1 MDFSFLS
8 TPTPAPSLPDPVE
21 EYQRTLTLK
30 ELARRDREN
39 ALVETQKVDLDTAT
53 KAAQQIF
60 KRAQEVGWDAAIE
73 EGAQINPQ
81 GAQIALKAYKEQ
93 QGIDNE
99 QTAKLS
105 TAMKARAD
113 AAKTTTENTNLI
125 AERFSNE
132 ARYLSQ
138 KPNLSPDDVAT
149 FMKKVAAN
157 DMQKVLTPIPFQK
170 WTDPQAARDGLA
182 QASQLFYTAKDKAKN
197 DNDLQNY
204 SWEHGDRQATNAE
217 TVRRD
222 TMHNDVERGTLGVA
236 QGHLRQQWATQD
248 EFGTNPLNPYAK
260 EIAAK
265 MKDGGSGG
273 DGSYLETTLS
283 RMPPEERAM
292 IERTAERLILGD
304 DKARLEIGQ
313 RLAAN
318 QKQMRLVNLVATKM
332 VNAAQLTP
340 ADEIALRSMN
350 SADQRA
356 FLDRSKNVAAI
367 DQSADI
373 IPKQINTVRD
383 IMKKAAGPIGS
394 PYFDNFVQK
403 FKSGVKGDPDVD
415 ALRLAIFDL
424 SREAT
429 RLATAPQSAGQLHV
443 QPAELV
449 DSILNWSKTP
459 EQFEAIAKQM
469 VNNANNIKA
478 SGHENLDN
486 IMSRVRS
493 RGLNNPMGKTAGGSG
508 EWGGPGPSATSNLI
522 NEADAIIA
530 GKK

>member
-149 FMKKVAAN
+149 FMKKVATN
-157 DMQKVLTPIPFQK
+157 NMQTVLTPIPFQK

-182 QASQLFYTAKDKAKN
+182 QASQLFYNTKDKVTADDLRQKDLYEHQDRGVVADQTKVRDATTAKHYANEDYDRSQRLAWDKEKFDKSKQEEVPLTEGGMAVATEMMRAGKTPPAGWGQGGRSRANGFLNAMAEDIYSKGGTPGDGSLVGGISDFKASSSALTQIEKDLTTLRPYANMLDRNTQVLDKLAEKVTKTDSSLINKPINWIAQHTGDPDTATFLAQMRLWQTEAARVIQNPRLTGVLTVDAQRELDKVVNGDLSLAQTKAVLKLVGGDAHARIAKMEGESEN
-197 DNDLQNY
+197 RRGEIRSRVAGPKPGGTDGSVPLP
-204 SWEHGDRQATNAE
+204 QAPASDGWGKVE
-217 TVRRD
+217 TVR
-222 TMHNDVERGTLGVA
+222 
-236 QGHLRQQWATQD
+236 
-248 EFGTNPLNPYAK
+248 
-260 EIAAK
+260 
-265 MKDGGSGG
+265 
-273 DGSYLETTLS
+273 
-283 RMPPEERAM
+283 
-292 IERTAERLILGD
+292 
-304 DKARLEIGQ
+304 
-313 RLAAN
+313 
-318 QKQMRLVNLVATKM
+318 
-332 VNAAQLTP
+332 
-340 ADEIALRSMN
+340 
-350 SADQRA
+350 
-356 FLDRSKNVAAI
+356 
-367 DQSADI
+367 
-373 IPKQINTVRD
+373 
-383 IMKKAAGPIGS
+383 
-394 PYFDNFVQK
+394 
-403 FKSGVKGDPDVD
+403 
-415 ALRLAIFDL
+415 
-424 SREAT
+424 
-429 RLATAPQSAGQLHV
+429 
-443 QPAELV
+443 
-449 DSILNWSKTP
+449 
-459 EQFEAIAKQM
+459 
-469 VNNANNIKA
+469 
-478 SGHENLDN
+478 
-486 IMSRVRS
+486 
-493 RGLNNPMGKTAGGSG
+493 
-508 EWGGPGPSATSNLI
+508 
-522 NEADAIIA
+522 
-530 GKK
+530 